1 MLGAGEE
8 RQQKGQELILRDDG
22 NALNLAKAILRK
34 NRAGEIT
41 LFDFRLYYK
50 ATVNKTVCWIE
61 SPEINPHIYRQLICE
76 KDVKN
81 IQWREYSV

>member
-34 NRAGEIT
+34 NRAGGIT
-41 LFDFRLYYK
+41 APDFRLYDK
-50 ATVNKTVCWIE
+50 ATVIKRCT
-61 SPEINPHIYRQLICE
+61 
-76 KDVKN
+76 
-81 IQWREYSV
+81 